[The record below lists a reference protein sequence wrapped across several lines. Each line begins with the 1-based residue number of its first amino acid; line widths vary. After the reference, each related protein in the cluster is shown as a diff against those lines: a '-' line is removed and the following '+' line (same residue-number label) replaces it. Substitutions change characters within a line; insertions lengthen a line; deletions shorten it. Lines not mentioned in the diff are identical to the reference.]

1 MNYVLSFVVFLLA
14 GCLMLVSYV
23 ERVYAE
29 MGKFLSREFEE
40 NIEAFEQRIEPKL
53 GTQRKRAS
61 LSMSVLAQLLIA
73 AIALLIGFIV
83 FHDGRWS
90 ATEWVEASL
99 LLVLIVFR
107 PYAD

>member
-1 MNYVLSFVVFLLA
+1 MNYVLSVVVLLLA

-53 GTQRKRAS
+53 APAAS
-61 LSMSVLAQLLIA
+61 
-73 AIALLIGFIV
+73 ALRSRCQCWLN
-83 FHDGRWS
+83 
-90 ATEWVEASL
+90 
-99 LLVLIVFR
+99 
-107 PYAD
+107 